1 MRTGVLLAAGIV
13 LLGGFLF
20 LRHHGSE
27 LPHYRLFHGEP
38 TALRDIP
45 IIVREAASLQERSLI
60 EIGLLVLI
68 ATPVMRVAFS
78 VYAFSK
84 QRDLTYVLVT
94 LVVLSLLLYGIV
106 AG

>member
-1 MRTGVLLAAGIV
+1 VLLAATIV
-13 LLGGFLF
+13 LLGGFLY
-20 LRHHGSE
+20 LRNHGGE
-27 LPHYRLFHGEP
+27 LPHYNLFHGEP

-45 IIVREAASLQERSLI
+45 VIVRDAAALQERSLI

-78 VYAFSK
+78 VYAFSRQK
-84 QRDLTYVLVT
+84 DFTYVLIT